1 MPRLKFSDLSLR
13 ALKPPSSGQ
22 VTYWDASEHGF
33 GMRVSQAGSKTF
45 VLMVGRQRRRLTV
58 GRFPEMGL
66 ADARKQARKLRAQAT
81 LAVRPGASIAFDEA
95 LELFFSTH
103 CASNRPNTNAETF
116 RILRTRFLPVFKS
129 RDLSEIISRD
139 IVAITDPI
147 VRDGKPSA
155 ANHAFTEIRTFFRW
169 SVRRGYIQLSPCQS
183 LKLPARPSTRD
194 RVLDDE
200 ELRAVLAATFTDPVS
215 QHNLIVRLLL
225 LTGQRRNEIA
235 SLKWSMIN
243 EQERMITWPSAMT
256 KNKREHTIPYGDLTA
271 AALALVSRNDNLLFP
286 ARGRSTPFNGWSK
299 AKREL
304 DAACQIAAWTL
315 HDLRRTY
322 STNLSKLG
330 VQPHITERLLN
341 HATGQISGVAAVYN
355 RWSYL
360 PEMREAVGRCEHH
373 VKRLIS

>member
-13 ALKPPSSGQ
+13 ALKPPPSGQ
-22 VTYWDASEHGF
+22 VTYWDASERGF
-33 GMRVSQAGSKTF
+33 GMRVSQAGAKTF
-45 VLMVGRQRRRLTV
+45 VLMVGRDRRRLTV

-66 ADARKQARKLRAQAT
+66 ADARKQSPKLRAQAT
-81 LAVRPGASIAFDEA
+81 LAVKPGTSIAFDEA

-103 CASNRPNTNAETF
+103 CASNRPITNAETF
-116 RILRTRFLPVFKS
+116 RILRTRFLPVFQA
-129 RDLSEIISRD
+129 RDLSEITSRE
-139 IVAITDPI
+139 IAAITDPI

-155 ANHAFTEIRTFFRW
+155 ANHAFMEIRTFFRW

-183 LKLPARPSTRD
+183 LQLPARPSTRE
-194 RVLDDE
+194 RVLDDG
-200 ELRAVLAATFTDPVS
+200 ELRAVLAATFAEPVS
-215 QHNLIVRLLL
+215 QYMLIVRLLL

-235 SLKWSMIN
+235 SLKWSMI
-243 EQERMITWPSAMT
+243 QDQKRMITWPAAMT
-256 KNKREHTIPYGDLTA
+256 KNKREHTMPYGDMTV
-271 AALALVSRNDNLLFP
+271 AALALVPRNEDLLFP

-304 DAACQIAAWTL
+304 DAACKIASWTL

-341 HATGQISGVAAVYN
+341 HASGQVSGVAAVYN

-360 PEMREAVGRCEHH
+360 PEMRDAVSRFEAH
-373 VKRLIS
+373 VTTLMA